1 MLHATALSCHALP
14 WCTLP
19 CPAMPCCGA
28 HCPVLPCRGAH
39 CPTGSLK
46 QRGLVLPL
54 TANIYQPILAELRE
68 MSKDWATWTETVET
82 LA

>member
-1 MLHATALSCHALP
+1 MLYATALSCHALL

-19 CPAMPCCGA
+19 CPA
-28 HCPVLPCRGAH
+28 LPCRGAH

>member
-1 MLHATALSCHALP
+1 M
-14 WCTLP
+14 
-19 CPAMPCCGA
+19 
-28 HCPVLPCRGAH
+28 
-39 CPTGSLK
+39 
-46 QRGLVLPL
+46 LPL